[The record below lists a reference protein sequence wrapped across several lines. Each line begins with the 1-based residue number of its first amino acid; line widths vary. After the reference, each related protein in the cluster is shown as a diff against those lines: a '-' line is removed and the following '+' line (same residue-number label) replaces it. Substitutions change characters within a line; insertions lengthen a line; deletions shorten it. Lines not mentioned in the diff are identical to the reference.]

1 MDTGKT
7 LRKALEGIIE
17 VLGPEGKE
25 AIISELR
32 TKYDYRQEYIE
43 TATILEILKVL
54 FGTDSAGLLLEQ
66 VKKVER
72 RFEARIAEIR
82 NGQSQA

>member
-7 LRKALEGIIE
+7 LRKAFEGIIE

-25 AIISELR
+25 AIVSELR
-32 TKYDYRQEYIE
+32 SRCDYRQEYLE
-43 TATILEILKVL
+43 TRTIRETLQTL
-54 FGTDSAGLLLEQ
+54 FGSDSADLLLEQ
-66 VKKVER
+66 VKKVET

-82 NGQSQA
+82 SGQSHA